1 MAKGLAPFRL
11 RFALIFFWIIICLTS
26 SLVWGAG
33 NERIVINNM
42 DVVDSNLRDVFRS
55 LAELGRLNVLLDPTV
70 QGKVTV
76 KLNNNLTV
84 LESLEL
90 LAQTH
95 GYSYRWL
102 EANRTM
108 IIGNEKTF
116 GNFEARNTQVY
127 RLVYS
132 QASQIAEA
140 LNVVVPKE
148 RIGIDPRTNQLTIN
162 ANLLE
167 HQNIKE
173 IIIHL
178 DREMPQLNVEARV
191 EEIQKNLVDS
201 IGVEWEQ
208 APLSLNF
215 ITGALT
221 LNDIPRKIYLWEQ
234 QSKARVLSNP
244 KIAIT
249 DSQEGVIF
257 IGDKYP
263 IITKSVDEKGV
274 TTYKIEYIEVGT
286 KLVVT
291 PRINE
296 NDIVTIAVKAMVSSI
311 SEWKKAGDNDIPVI
325 RSREASSI
333 VRLRDGETFVLSGL
347 NELKSTETTM
357 GIKFLSKIPIIGW
370 LFKTR
375 KKDPTQDTEICILLT
390 PRIIKNLSKKV
401 SNATAKIEVPPVK
414 NEKIEVAV
422 VQNATISVKSEPEI
436 VESVKLVPNPEPTP
450 ADAELAPVVMA
461 REIAKEGYQI
471 KLLVGNGQ
479 TLNKISQKYGVSVAN
494 ICKANNLKTNARL
507 TKGQNLIIPI
517 PEDHL
522 YQVKPN
528 ETFWRIA
535 ARYGVAENRLAEM
548 NQISDITR
556 IEINQLIVLP
566 CSISRIVDRTL

>member
-1 MAKGLAPFRL
+1 MAKGLATARL
-11 RFALIFFWIIICLTS
+11 RLTICLIFVLSLFAT
-26 SLVWGAG
+26 SLVWGAA
-33 NERIVINNM
+33 NEQTLISNM

-84 LESLEL
+84 RESLEL

-102 EANRTM
+102 AANRTM

-132 QASQIAEA
+132 QANQIAEA

-173 IIIHL
+173 LIVRL

-191 EEIQKNLVDS
+191 EEIQRNLMDT
-201 IGVEWEQ
+201 IGVEWEA
-208 APLSLNF
+208 APLNLNF
-215 ITGALT
+215 ITGAVS
-221 LNDIPRKIYLWEQ
+221 LNDISRKVYLWEQ

-286 KLVVT
+286 KLTVT

-296 NDIVTIAVKAMVSSI
+296 NNIVTIAVKAMVSSI

-347 NELKSTETTM
+347 NELKTTETTS
-357 GIKFLSKIPIIGW
+357 GIKWLSRIPIVGW

-375 KKDPTQDTEICILLT
+375 KRDPNQDTEICILLT
-390 PRIIKNLSKKV
+390 PRIIKNFSNEATTAGKDEKSNLVVV
-401 SNATAKIEVPPVK
+401 SNNSQPAKQAEIGEPVK
-414 NEKIEVAV
+414 LASENTTGV
-422 VQNATISVKSEPEI
+422 VNQTAN
-436 VESVKLVPNPEPTP
+436 
-450 ADAELAPVVMA
+450 
-461 REIAKEGYQI
+461 GYQI
-471 KLLVGNGQ
+471 NAVAKKGQ
-479 TLNKISQKYGVSVAN
+479 TLAQLARYYGVTVASISETNKLTTKSKLSV
-494 ICKANNLKTNARL
+494 
-507 TKGQNLIIPI
+507 GQQLIIPI
-517 PEDHL
+517 PENHL
-522 YQVKPN
+522 YQVKPQ

-535 ARYGVAENRLAEM
+535 ARYGVAEQRLAEI
-548 NQISDITR
+548 NQIKNINQ
-556 IEINQLIVLP
+556 IEVNQLIVLP
-566 CSISRIVDRTL
+566 CAVTKIVDRSL